1 MLSREYRLTK
11 NNDFARVA
19 QRGRAAFGREISLKW
34 IRNGLNHSRF
44 GIVVSLK
51 IDKRATVRNKIK
63 RRIRAI
69 LKKHLSEFVSG
80 YDFLFLTQP
89 MVKELDYHGMEAVI
103 MKIVE
108 KRGLKR

>member
-1 MLSREYRLTK
+1 MLAKEYRLTK

-19 QRGRAAFGREISLKW
+19 QRGKAVFGREISLKW
-34 IRNGLNHSRF
+34 IKNDLDHSRF

-51 IDKRATVRNKIK
+51 IDKRAAVRNRVK

-89 MVKELDYHGMEAVI
+89 MVKMLDYHGIEAVI
-103 MKIVE
+103 LKIFGQ
-108 KRGLKR
+108 KGLIR